1 VFDQENSNAHSL
13 NHRTLDQHCS
23 EWQEIG
29 NKMLSREQFAP
40 SAGRYVQLGTPLYE
54 NLELT
59 HRMRRRGYLEME
71 LLTNAH
77 LGHLELFAMG

>member
-1 VFDQENSNAHSL
+1 
-13 NHRTLDQHCS
+13 
-23 EWQEIG
+23 
-29 NKMLSREQFAP
+29 
-40 SAGRYVQLGTPLYE
+40 VQLGTPLYE